1 MRAVSGAITAEIL
14 IYASIGGIGCVV
26 GDSLGKLVF
35 DKLNAEKLK
44 LIIYIGMIISGILMI
59 I

>member
-14 IYASIGGIGCVV
+14 IYAGIGVIGCMV